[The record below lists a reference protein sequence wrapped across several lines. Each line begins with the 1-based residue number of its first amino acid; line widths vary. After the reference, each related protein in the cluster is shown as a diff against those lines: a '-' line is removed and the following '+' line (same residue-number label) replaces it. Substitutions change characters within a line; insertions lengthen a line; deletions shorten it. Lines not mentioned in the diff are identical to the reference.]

1 MAPWIYFLPW
11 LLVAAL
17 VPFAFAS
24 RPRLAEA
31 PPPRE
36 EDGQLPL
43 VSIVVPARDEAA
55 TISTCLASLLDT
67 TYPRREII
75 VVDDGSVDG
84 TGDIVRILAE
94 RSDGVIRVV
103 EGMPLPDG
111 WLGKPWACWQGYQE
125 ARGGVLLFT
134 DADTRHEDGL
144 LGRAVGTLQA
154 SGAGLV
160 SVLPRQ
166 LMVSFWERTVLPQI
180 FTILYLRYRN
190 LRRINRSRRP
200 RDVIANGQFIL
211 MRRPVY
217 ERIGGHEAVR
227 TEVVEDLRM
236 AQRVVQAGEQVHLA
250 RAEAFME
257 TRMYRSLGGIMEGW
271 TKNLALG
278 SRQSVDPWLRPILPW
293 LAGVLVL
300 LFWVAPPLVLLGT
313 YLGLGELPLRQ
324 WAAGATGL
332 SLAFWT
338 VMTFRFRIP
347 VVSAL
352 FYPLGAAVAGALF
365 LRSAAR
371 GRRVH
376 WKGRE
381 YETVPEGQRGAA

>member
-1 MAPWIYFLPW
+1 MAHLIFLVPW
-11 LLVAAL
+11 LLVAVL
-17 VPFAFAS
+17 VPFAFTS
-24 RPRLAEA
+24 RPRISDA
-31 PPPRE
+31 PQPRE
-36 EDGQLPL
+36 EEGQLPL

-94 RSDGVIRVV
+94 RSGGVIRVV
-103 EGMPLPDG
+103 EGEPLPDG
-111 WLGKPWACWQGYQE
+111 WLGKPWACWQGFQE
-125 ARGGVLLFT
+125 ARGAVLLFT
-134 DADTRHEDGL
+134 DADTRHDDEL
-144 LGRAVGTLQA
+144 LGRAVGALQD

-190 LRRINRSRRP
+190 LRRINRSHRP

-211 MRRPVY
+211 MRRSVY
-217 ERIGGHEAVR
+217 ERVGGHEAVR
-227 TEVVEDLRM
+227 MEVVEDLRM
-236 AQRVVQAGEQVHLA
+236 AQRVVQAGERLHLT
-250 RAEAFME
+250 RAEDFME

-278 SRQSVDPWLRPILPW
+278 SRQSVDPWLRPVLPW
-293 LAGVLVL
+293 LAGVVLL
-300 LFWVAPPLVLLGT
+300 LFWVAPPVVLLGT
-313 YLGLGELPLRQ
+313 YLGPGELPLRQ
-324 WAAGATGL
+324 WAAGATAL

-338 VMTFRFRIP
+338 VMTYRFRIP

-371 GRRVH
+371 GRRVR

-381 YETVPEGQRGAA
+381 YQTVAGGQRGAA